1 MSIYRYRTGRADHED
16 GSTVAVD
23 AVRVA
28 RVVDTTAAGDS
39 FAESEQWLQHRK
51 AKPIDRVL
59 PLCERWLGRLP
70 SDVYPRELAAR
81 YPRIVNLIASQWD
94 DAAACNAYFDGLLV
108 DGRGARQGFPLGV
121 QRELVKLREHWY
133 MQKVLSQG

>member
-16 GSTVAVD
+16 VHEPL
-23 AVRVA
+23 VA
-28 RVVDTTAAGDS
+28 RATPNAQMSAGDS